1 MLQADTQA
9 GQQLLK
15 RWGTRNEAIAQL
27 EAVVDGVSGPVASQT
42 SPARGQE
49 GKSWMRRHL
58 LCAEAIQ
65 PKVS

>member
-49 GKSWMRRHL
+49 GNLDAPPSA
-58 LCAEAIQ
+58 LCR
-65 PKVS
+65 SNTT